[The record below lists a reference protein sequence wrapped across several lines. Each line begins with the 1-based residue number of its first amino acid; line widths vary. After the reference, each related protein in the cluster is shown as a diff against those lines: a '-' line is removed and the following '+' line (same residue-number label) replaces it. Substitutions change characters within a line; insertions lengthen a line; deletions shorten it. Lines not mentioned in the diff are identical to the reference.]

1 VGGVRRQRLRP
12 AWTPEQLAGL
22 YSEQHCYTGWKDHR
36 LRVPVTTQV
45 INWMLAEHQWS
56 SAADLSAGDGAML
69 DESTAQRKVFGDLVD
84 PCTGSDLLAP
94 GYVGPIEQT
103 IHQIRDVD
111 LLVCTETIE
120 HLDDPDGF
128 LKTARTRVKGAVF
141 STPVGSWN
149 DPTPGHYWA
158 WDREAVEDILRQADF
173 HPVTYLELGW
183 SNKRE
188 LPHTFG
194 IWGCV

>member
-1 VGGVRRQRLRP
+1 MGGVRRQRVRP
-12 AWTPEQLAGL
+12 AWSPEQLADL
-22 YSEQHCYTGWKDHR
+22 YSETHYFTGWKDHR

-45 INWMLAEHQWS
+45 INWMLHEYGWS
-56 SAADLSAGDGAML
+56 SAADLSCGDGAML
-69 DESTAQRKVFGDLVD
+69 MGSTAKHITHGDLVQVM
-84 PCTGSDLLAP
+84 P
-94 GYVGPIEQT
+94 GQLVGPIEDT
-103 IHQIRDVD
+103 IHQVDVD
-111 LLVCTETIE
+111 LLACAETIE

-158 WDREAVEDILRQADF
+158 WDREAVEDMLSSAGF
-173 HPVTYLELGW
+173 SPVTYMELGW
-183 SNKRE
+183 SDKRE